1 MAFLFVFCKGH
12 ASRGCF
18 CHCPVAVPPDGKAG
32 DKVKTGQTLGSV
44 CTLDGEA
51 RMRLAQ
57 FLLSLTFALL
67 AFSLSVRWQM
77 WCLLVC
83 LSWLTAMHNVA
94 ADGFARLRPLAS
106 HHSVVQELFRKFSM
120 VVGQGMLLVL
130 VGNIQV
136 LYRHDMLYSWR
147 VLFYLL
153 AGFYLF
159 LMIWHVWMLPR
170 RRTAH
175 RDEQNAMP
183 TILYHAYWGGLVFF
197 LCYAF
202 AQGMVAKVS
211 VLFLMDS
218 YSNGGLGLSPQE
230 FGFVMGI
237 VGITALTVGG
247 LLGTKTI
254 NRFGFNRCLWPM
266 TLVMLIPCA
275 VYLALSYWQP
285 RELYVVA
292 SSVLAEQLTYGFGF
306 ALYLLFLKHT
316 AHREKGKSLMALS
329 LLLGCLASG
338 PLLQLMGY
346 NAFFVMALIV
356 SLLTILSS
364 FTLRTAAK

>member
-1 MAFLFVFCKGH
+1 MG
-12 ASRGCF
+12 
-18 CHCPVAVPPDGKAG
+18 
-32 DKVKTGQTLGSV
+32 
-44 CTLDGEA
+44 
-51 RMRLAQ
+51 
-57 FLLSLTFALL
+57 
-67 AFSLSVRWQM
+67 
-77 WCLLVC
+77 
-83 LSWLTAMHNVA
+83 
-94 ADGFARLRPLAS
+94 
-106 HHSVVQELFRKFSM
+106 VV
-120 VVGQGMLLVL
+120 V
-130 VGNIQV
+130 
-136 LYRHDMLYSWR
+136 Y
-147 VLFYLL
+147 
-153 AGFYLF
+153 
-159 LMIWHVWMLPR
+159 
-170 RRTAH
+170 
-175 RDEQNAMP
+175 
-183 TILYHAYWGGLVFF
+183 
-197 LCYAF
+197 
-202 AQGMVAKVS
+202 VS
-211 VLFLMDS
+211 VLALIVFD
-218 YSNGGLGLSPQE
+218 SNGGVGLSPQE

-247 LLGTKTI
+247 LLGIKTI

-356 SLLTILSS
+356 SLLTLLSS